1 VTAPKRAIII
11 ELTGKEAIVRARE
24 SDFATGRHLEE
35 KYFREKERELIEKLK
50 QKASKE
56 AARKALSEA
65 VGVSDEGILRT
76 LEEMGYDREVVIVL
90 HFFPL
95 VAVAWADGD
104 ISKEERK
111 KIVATARAWGVHQGT
126 AADKKLHEWLRS
138 KPDETTTNRALRV
151 IRDIMKFRGPDKQAD
166 YHENILQLSEAVADA
181 SGGLLGLGRKI
192 SAAERKVI
200 ERVAKELTASHQS
213 ASNKVLAES

>member
-35 KYFREKERELIEKLK
+35 KYFREKERELIERLK
-50 QKASKE
+50 QKASRD

-65 VGVSDEGILRT
+65 IGVSDKDILQT
-76 LEEMGYDREVVIVL
+76 LEQMGYDREAVIVL
-90 HFFPL
+90 PFFPL
-95 VAVAWADGD
+95 VAVAWADGE
-104 ISKEERK
+104 ISKEERE
-111 KIVATARAWGVHQGT
+111 KIVTAARAWGIHQGT
-126 AADKKLHEWLRS
+126 AADKKLDEWLRS
-138 KPDETTTNRALRV
+138 KPDETTTKRALRV

-166 YHENILQLSEAVADA
+166 YQENIMRLSEAVADA
-181 SGGLLGLGRKI
+181 SGGFLGLGRKI

-200 ERVAKELTASHQS
+200 ERIAKELAASHQS
-213 ASNKVLAES
+213 AAKKVLAKS

>member
-1 VTAPKRAIII
+1 MP
-11 ELTGKEAIVRARE
+11 ARQ

-35 KYFREKERELIEKLK
+35 KYFREKERELIERLK

-65 VGVSDEGILRT
+65 VGVSDESTLQT
-76 LEEMGYDREVVIVL
+76 LEEMGYDREVVTVL

-95 VAVAWADGD
+95 VAVAWADGN
-104 ISKEERK
+104 ISADERK
-111 KIVATARAWGVHQGT
+111 KIVTAARAWGVHYGT
-126 AADKKLHEWLRS
+126 AADKKLHEWLSS

-151 IRDIMKFRGPDKQAD
+151 IRDIMRFSGPEKQAD
-166 YHENILQLSEAVADA
+166 YHENILRLSEAVANA
-181 SGGLLGLGRKI
+181 SGGLLGIGSRI

-200 ERVAKELTASHQS
+200 ERVAKELTAKHH
-213 ASNKVLAES
+213 AAAKKVLAES